1 MLDVVAGLELGD
13 ELLWEPMRIVPPGPW
28 TGHLPFAFWLVK
40 ALRPNTLVELGTHS
54 GNSYFGFCQAMAAFV
69 PGGRA
74 YAVDTWVGDEHAGNY
89 GEDVFAG
96 VSTFNQE
103 HFGQFSTLLRA
114 TFDDARA
121 YFPQGQAE
129 GQIDLL
135 HIDGMH
141 SYEAVRHDFEAWQ
154 DALSSRGVV
163 VFHDTNVR
171 ERDFGV
177 WRFWNEVRQQY
188 PAFEFDHSNGLGV
201 LGVGPQQTPALQALF
216 AMPRDG
222 DAAAAFRRRLST
234 RGQAFQW
241 QAEALA
247 VREHLGQTHERS
259 RHDIGAL
266 QSQLAGLE
274 RQVAEAAV
282 AAERH
287 KAELSWREALLATQR
302 EVTNAKDA
310 MIASL
315 GNVAA
320 GRNEAL
326 TVRDQVIAQRE
337 NHVMQLLDSVEQ
349 QRFRASEERR
359 VREEMQAGYEE
370 AIAGLTRR
378 IEDVRHETVS
388 AVTAAVTA
396 DVTAHVTAHVSD
408 AVARSVTQSFVNST
422 SWKIT
427 RPLRAVMRRAKRQGP
442 AAFVPALPTAVASA
456 PVPVLQPPPASSTEP
471 AAPDLEHALA
481 NPPTDVAAV
490 TPRKQAMR
498 DVFAARLQAF
508 LGSPSILRLPRADQP
523 DVSIIL
529 VLFNQ
534 AELTFAC
541 LSSII
546 ETLGDAA
553 FGVEVVIADN
563 ASTDDTGALLD
574 QVEGAVVIRN
584 RSNLHFLRAV
594 NAAARQATGRTIL
607 LLNNDAQLL
616 PGALAAALRTL
627 SADPGIGA
635 VGGRIILPDGTLQEA
650 GSIIWRDGA
659 CSGYARG
666 DDPASPDVMFQRD
679 VDYCSGAFL
688 LTPAAL
694 WRELGGFDERF
705 APAYYEETDYC
716 VRLWESGHRVVYD
729 PDAAILHYEFGSATA
744 PGDALRLQAANHAV
758 FVAQHGEWLAGQFPA
773 SPLNVLPARMARGTR
788 PRILVLEDRVPK
800 VELGT
805 GYPRAN
811 RLLHEL
817 VEAGADVTFFPMFRH
832 YETWRTIR
840 AALDKRIEVLWR
852 AEAPQLRDYLLAR
865 RGQFDAVLVCR
876 PQNMR
881 ALMDAIGPER
891 NLLGGAALLYDAEAL
906 FAARELQ
913 RRGAE
918 GEVFTDL
925 ERHRMIAE
933 EVSLTRT
940 ASAVISVSPAEQ
952 GVLEDY
958 GAREVHLL
966 GHALDDQPIPTTF
979 GERDQIVF
987 LGAIGDDNAPNA
999 DAVRWFA
1006 AEILPS
1012 VRAQLGMPELRL
1024 TVIGRNGSD
1033 KVGAL
1038 DGDTVDLMGMVEKL
1052 PPALA
1057 RARILVVPTRYAAGI
1072 PHKVHQAAMLG
1083 IPVVVTSLIAS
1094 QLGWQDGGELLVA
1107 DDPARFA
1114 DACVR
1119 LYRDEALWQQVR
1131 ATALDRAQL
1140 DCAPAT
1146 FARKVREIV
1155 SGLPLVRR
1163 EPEPPPGETR
1173 PERPLPPAPAA
1184 EPVTSRPAADDWSL
1198 ATPFGFS
1205 PLEGSAPRVAVICHM
1220 FHTAIVRELLFYL
1233 RNLPGKTDL
1242 FISTDTEEKR
1252 ATLAAACANWQGG
1265 ALELRVV
1272 PNRGRDIAPKLVAFA
1287 DVHDRYDLVLHL
1299 HSKMSNHAA
1308 FLQPWRSYLFET
1320 LLGSPEVVRSN
1331 IDAFARLPDL
1341 GMLAPQHYEGIR
1353 RWLGWNGNF
1362 DAAKGIASRMGLSLS
1377 PTRALD
1383 FPSGSMF
1390 WARPAALRPLLDLG
1404 LCFDDFPGEGAQ
1416 TDHTPAHVIER
1427 LFFYSCERSGH
1438 TWLKLARPALMM
1450 QTATVVEVA
1459 TPAALSQFVAEHGV
1473 VLSGPGRIAVSEG
1486 QAPMMTRVPPGL
1498 ASRLASRTI

>member
-1 MLDVVAGLELGD
+1 MLDAVAGMDLGD

-40 ALRPNTLVELGTHS
+40 ALRPSTLVELGTHS

-96 VSTFNQE
+96 VSAFNQQ

-121 YFPQGQAE
+121 YFPKGQV
-129 GQIDLL
+129 DLL

-141 SYEAVRHDFEAWQ
+141 SYEAVRHDFEMWQ
-154 DALSSRGVV
+154 DALSTRAVV

-177 WRFWNEVRQQY
+177 WRFWNEVREQY

-216 AMPRDG
+216 AMPREG
-222 DAAAAFRRRLST
+222 DEAATFRRRLST

-247 VREHLGQTHERS
+247 AHEHFGKTHERT
-259 RHDIGAL
+259 RHDIVAL
-266 QSQLAGLE
+266 QSQLAAME
-274 RQVAEAAV
+274 HQAAEAAL
-282 AAERH
+282 AAERQR
-287 KAELSWREALLATQR
+287 AELSWRDALLATQR

-326 TVRDQVIAQRE
+326 TVRDQVIVQRE
-337 NHVMQLLDSVEQ
+337 AHIMQLLGEVEQ

-359 VREEMQAGYEE
+359 VREEMQAGYEK
-370 AIAGLTRR
+370 AIGHLERT
-378 IEDVRHETVS
+378 IEQVRHETAH
-388 AVTAAVTA
+388 AVTTSVTA
-396 DVTAHVTAHVSD
+396 SVSE
-408 AVARSVTQSFVNST
+408 AVARSVAQTYINTT
-422 SWKIT
+422 SWRAT
-427 RPLRAVMRRAKRQGP
+427 RPLRAVVRRLKREGP
-442 AAFVPALPTAVASA
+442 APAISYAPLPLAVIPAPVVPPPMVELPPIAAESPAVAD
-456 PVPVLQPPPASSTEP
+456 PL
-471 AAPDLEHALA
+471 AAADL
-481 NPPTDVAAV
+481 TTV
-490 TPRKQAMR
+490 TPRKQAVR
-498 DVFAARLQAF
+498 DLFSAQLQAF
-508 LGSPSILRLPRADQP
+508 LGSSSTLHLPRADQP
-523 DVSIIL
+523 DISIIL

-541 LSSII
+541 LSSIV
-546 ETLGDAA
+546 ETLRKAP

-563 ASTDDTGALLD
+563 ASTDDTSALLE

-616 PGALAAALRTL
+616 PGALASALRTL
-627 SADPGIGA
+627 DSDPVIGA

-650 GSIIWRDGA
+650 GSIIWRDGT

-666 DDPASPDVMFQRD
+666 DDPTAPDVMFQRD

-688 LTPAAL
+688 LTKAAL
-694 WRELGGFDERF
+694 WRQMGGFDERF

-716 VRLWESGHRVVYD
+716 VRLWEGGYRVVYD
-729 PDAAILHYEFGSATA
+729 PDAAILHYEFGSSTA
-744 PGDALRLQAANHAV
+744 SGDALRLQAANHAV
-758 FVAQHGEWLAGQFPA
+758 FVTQHGDWLAGQFPV
-773 SPLNVLPARMARGTR
+773 SPLNVLPARTARGSR

-811 RLLHEL
+811 RLLHEM

-832 YETWRTIR
+832 YETWRSIR

-852 AEAPQLRDYLLAR
+852 AEAPQLRDYLMAR
-865 RGQFDAVLVCR
+865 RGHFDAVLVCR

-891 NLLGGAALLYDAEAL
+891 SLLGGATLLYDAEAL
-906 FAARELQ
+906 FATRELQ
-913 RRGAE
+913 RRGAA

-925 ERHRMIAE
+925 DRHRMIAE
-933 EVSLTRT
+933 EVSLTRM

-966 GHALDDQPIPTTF
+966 GHTLDDQPISTAY

-1006 AEILPS
+1006 ADILP
-1012 VRAQLGMPELRL
+1012 QLRSQLDDPELRL
-1024 TVIGRNGSD
+1024 TVIGRNGADTIS
-1033 KVGAL
+1033 VL
-1038 DGDTVDLMGMVEKL
+1038 DGVTVDLLGMVDEL

-1057 RARILVVPTRYAAGI
+1057 RARIMVVPTRYAAGI

-1083 IPVVVTSLIAS
+1083 IPTIVTSLIAG
-1094 QLGWQDGGELLVA
+1094 QLGWQDGSELLVG
-1107 DDPARFA
+1107 DDPASFA
-1114 DACVR
+1114 DACAR
-1119 LYRDEALWQQVR
+1119 LYRDETLWQQVR
-1131 ATALDRAQL
+1131 TAALDRARL
-1140 DCAPAT
+1140 DCAPAMFT
-1146 FARKVREIV
+1146 RKVQEIV
-1155 SGLPLVRR
+1155 SGLTLVRR
-1163 EPEPPPGETR
+1163 EPAPLPGETR
-1173 PERPLPPAPAA
+1173 REPPATTTVQAPS
-1184 EPVTSRPAADDWSL
+1184 EPGTSRPASDDWSV

-1205 PLEGSAPRVAVICHM
+1205 PLDAPVPPVAVICHM
-1220 FHTAIVRELLFYL
+1220 FHIAIVRELLFYL
-1233 RNLPGKTDL
+1233 QNLPGKADL

-1252 ATLAAACANWQGG
+1252 AELERACAAWDKGG
-1265 ALELRVV
+1265 VELRVV
-1272 PNRGRDIAPKLVAFA
+1272 PNRGRDIAPKLVGFA
-1287 DVHDRYDLVLHL
+1287 DVYGRYDLVLHL

-1331 IDAFARLPDL
+1331 MDAFARLPDL
-1341 GMLAPQHYEGIR
+1341 GLLAPQHYEGIR

-1362 DAAKGIASRMGLSLS
+1362 TAAKGMASRMGVSLS

-1404 LCFDDFPGEGAQ
+1404 MSFDDFPGEGAQ

-1427 LFFYSCERSGH
+1427 LFFYACESSGH
-1438 TWLKLARPALMM
+1438 TWLKVARPALMM
-1450 QTATVVEVA
+1450 ETATVVEIA

-1473 VLSGPGRIAVSEG
+1473 ALTGPGRVTISEG
-1486 QAPMMTRVPPGL
+1486 PAPMVTRVPPGL
-1498 ASRLASRTI
+1498 ASRLASRAL

>member
-1 MLDVVAGLELGD
+1 MLDAVAGTDLGD

-40 ALRPNTLVELGTHS
+40 ALRPGTLVELGTHS

-121 YFPQGQAE
+121 YFPK

-141 SYEAVRHDFEAWQ
+141 SYEAVRHDFEMWQ
-154 DALSSRGVV
+154 DALSTRAVV

-177 WRFWNEVRQQY
+177 WRFWSEMREQY

-216 AMPRDG
+216 AMPREG
-222 DAAAAFRRRLST
+222 DEAATFRRRLST

-247 VREHLGQTHERS
+247 VREHLGKTHERT
-259 RHDIGAL
+259 RHDIAAL
-266 QSQLAGLE
+266 QSQLTSMEHQAT
-274 RQVAEAAV
+274 EAAIV
-282 AAERH
+282 ADRH
-287 KAELSWREALLATQR
+287 KAELSWRDALLATQR
-302 EVTNAKDA
+302 EIINAKDA
-310 MIASL
+310 MIAAL

-320 GRNEAL
+320 GRHEAL

-337 NHVMQLLDSVEQ
+337 NHIMQLLSDVEQ
-349 QRFRASEERR
+349 QRLRVAEEHR
-359 VREEMQAGYEE
+359 VREEMQAGYEN
-370 AIAGLTRR
+370 AIRHL
-378 IEDVRHETVS
+378 EQVRQETAKVS
-388 AVTAAVTA
+388 E
-396 DVTAHVTAHVSD
+396 
-408 AVARSVTQSFVNST
+408 AVAHSVAQTYINTT
-422 SWKIT
+422 SWRVT
-427 RPLRAVMRRAKRQGP
+427 RPLRVVVRLLRAVVWQLKRKGTAP
-442 AAFVPALPTAVASA
+442 IPYVP
-456 PVPVLQPPPASSTEP
+456 PPPAALPAPVAPPSPVTDEPPAEAAP
-471 AAPDLEHALA
+471 AASD
-481 NPPTDVAAV
+481 PTAM
-490 TPRKQAMR
+490 TLRKQAVR
-498 DVFAARLQAF
+498 DLFAARLQAF
-508 LGSPSILRLPRADQP
+508 LSSTSTLSLPRADQP

-534 AELTFAC
+534 VELSFAC
-541 LSSII
+541 LCSIV
-546 ETLGDAA
+546 ETLREAP

-563 ASTDDTGALLD
+563 ASTDATGALLD
-574 QVEGAVVIRN
+574 QVEGATVIRN

-616 PGALAAALRTL
+616 PGALASALRTL
-627 SADPGIGA
+627 DGDPAIGA

-650 GSIIWRDGA
+650 GSIIWRDGT

-666 DDPASPDVMFQRD
+666 DDPMGADVMFQRD

-694 WRELGGFDERF
+694 WRQMGGFDERF

-716 VRLWESGHRVVYD
+716 VRLWEGGYRVVYD
-729 PDAAILHYEFGSATA
+729 PEAAILHYEFGSSTA
-744 PGDALRLQAANHAV
+744 LGDALRLQAANHAI
-758 FVAQHGEWLAGQFPA
+758 FVAQHGHWLAGQFPV
-773 SPLNVLPARMARGTR
+773 SPLNVLPARTARGTR
-788 PRILVLEDRVPK
+788 RRILVLEDRVPK

-817 VEAGADVTFFPMFRH
+817 MDAGADVTFFPMFRH
-832 YETWRTIR
+832 YETWPSIR

-852 AEAPQLRDYLLAR
+852 AAAPQLRDYLMAR
-865 RGQFDAVLVCR
+865 RGHFDAVLVCR

-891 NLLGGAALLYDAEAL
+891 SLLLGSATLLYDAEAL
-906 FAARELQ
+906 FAAREIQ
-913 RRGAE
+913 RRKAA
-918 GEVFTDL
+918 GEEFTDL
-925 ERHRMIAE
+925 DRHRMIAE
-933 EVSLTRT
+933 EVSLTRM
-940 ASAVISVSPAEQ
+940 ASTVISVSPAEQ
-952 GVLEDY
+952 SVLEDY
-958 GAREVHLL
+958 GAKEVHLL
-966 GHALDDQPIPTTF
+966 GHTLDDQPIPTAY
-979 GERDQIVF
+979 GERNQIVF

-1006 AEILPS
+1006 ADILPR
-1012 VRAQLGMPELRL
+1012 VRSQLDHPELRL
-1024 TVIGRNGSD
+1024 TVIGRNGADTVS
-1033 KVGAL
+1033 AL
-1038 DGDTVDLMGMVEKL
+1038 DGDSVDLLGMVDEL
-1052 PPALA
+1052 PPAMA
-1057 RARILVVPTRYAAGI
+1057 RARIMVVPTRYAAGI

-1083 IPVVVTSLIAS
+1083 IPTVVTSLIAG
-1094 QLGWQDGGELLVA
+1094 QLGWQDGAELLVA
-1107 DDPARFA
+1107 DEPAAFA
-1114 DACVR
+1114 DACAR
-1119 LYRDEALWQQVR
+1119 LYSDETLWQQVR
-1131 ATALDRAQL
+1131 TAALDRVRL

-1146 FARKVREIV
+1146 FSRKVREIV
-1155 SGLPLVRR
+1155 SGLALVRR
-1163 EPEPPPGETR
+1163 EPAPLPDETR
-1173 PERPLPPAPAA
+1173 PEPPAPVQPPS
-1184 EPVTSRPAADDWSL
+1184 EPVTSRPASDDWSI

-1205 PLEGSAPRVAVICHM
+1205 PLNVPVPHVALICHM

-1233 RNLPGKTDL
+1233 QNLPGRADL

-1252 ATLAAACANWQGG
+1252 AKLEAACAAWDRGDV
-1265 ALELRVV
+1265 ELRLV
-1272 PNRGRDIAPKLVAFA
+1272 PNRGRDIAPKLVGFA
-1287 DVHDRYDLVLHL
+1287 DVYGRYDLVLHL

-1331 IDAFARLPDL
+1331 MDAFARLPDL
-1341 GMLAPQHYEGIR
+1341 GMLAAQHYEGIR

-1362 DAAKGIASRMGLSLS
+1362 NAAKGMASRMGVALS

-1404 LCFDDFPGEGAQ
+1404 LSFDDFPREGAQ
-1416 TDHTPAHVIER
+1416 TDHTPAHAIER
-1427 LFFYSCERSGH
+1427 LFFYACESSGH
-1438 TWLKLARPALMM
+1438 TWLKVARPALMM
-1450 QTATVVEVA
+1450 ETATVVDVG
-1459 TPAALSQFVAEHGV
+1459 TPTALSQFVAEHGV
-1473 VLSGPGRIAVSEG
+1473 ALSGPGHITVSKG
-1486 QAPMMTRVPPGL
+1486 QASVMARVPPGL